1 MGLRDVECR
10 QFRSGRNC
18 RYSVDPVAFVRTVL
32 VVLLIFGVNTG
43 GWAAPPVGRRSHHVS
58 RRIAHIGG
66 LAGVSA
72 GWFAAA
78 LALAV
83 SAQMG
88 APARR
93 LRRRRSLMA
102 EGSSGPLRVVGI
114 GLLDEHLSN
123 CVGGDGR
130 DLFVRERHWRY
141 TGNRWQF
148 LGEQWDAASFWIE
161 DRAGSVRVNAAE
173 CWFAGLAPDRIY
185 NGAPEAGWRSVP
197 RLGDTRVLRWS
208 IREGQMVT
216 AVGTFTAHP
225 PSLKGSA
232 DGAPVM
238 VLSAGSRARA
248 IRAGS
253 IAVALFVAGVL
264 SMLVAAKLAAG

>member
-1 MGLRDVECR
+1 MGLCDVECR
-10 QFRSGRNC
+10 QPGFGRN
-18 RYSVDPVAFVRTVL
+18 RRDSVGAVVRTVL
-32 VVLLIFGVNTG
+32 VALLVFGMISG
-43 GWAAPPVGRRSHHVS
+43 GGAAPPVGQGSHPVS
-58 RRIAHIGG
+58 QRFAHIGRQV
-66 LAGVSA
+66 GVPV
-72 GWFAAA
+72 GWFVAA

-83 SAQMG
+83 SAQLG
-88 APARR
+88 APSRR

-102 EGSSGPLRVVGI
+102 EGSSGPLRIVGI
-114 GLLDEHLSN
+114 GLLDEHLAD
-123 CVGGDGR
+123 VGGGVAR

-225 PSLKGSA
+225 PRLQGSD

-248 IRAGS
+248 VRAGS
-253 IAVALFVAGVL
+253 IAVALFVTSVM